1 MLALAAAPAHAD
13 PCQQVRFEISNL
25 TWAKVRLKAID
36 TYGSGGARS
45 ETLDLRTISSHSF
58 TTTAPR
64 DLANIEDGGRGN
76 FTVIYDTVPLAAGR
90 WTTDLRQGFIDLPCH
105 DGKTIT
111 LELTNR
117 G

>member
-13 PCQQVRFEISNL
+13 PCQQVRFQISNL
-25 TWAKVRLKAID
+25 TWAKVRLSAIE
-36 TYGSGGARS
+36 TYGSGGSRR
-45 ETLDLRTISSHSF
+45 EDLDQRIISSHGS
-58 TTTAPR
+58 TTTAAR

-90 WTTDLRQGFIDLPCH
+90 WTTDPRQGFIDLPCH
-105 DGKTIT
+105 DGKTFT